1 MVTWFWQ
8 RKQKPI
14 GRTLRL
20 RSRGDYGDVD
30 RVDFEA
36 LAPDI
41 QTFLGQA
48 AYLQLGYFE
57 TITRLIR
64 AMPELADKE
73 ALSTAA
79 GAALAK
85 HQQLVALIRD
95 RGEDPTEVMLPFRE
109 ELDAF
114 RWKTVGARPYET
126 MLTVHVTAGLL
137 DDFYFA
143 LSASYGGV
151 GSRVAQ
157 ILSSD
162 HARAAIVGIVR
173 DAIDGDDQLRALLA
187 LWGRRLVG
195 DTLLVARSA
204 LRTDS
209 PQTLGEA
216 GERTIEPVFTQLM
229 AAHSRRMNEIGLDA

>member
-8 RKQKPI
+8 RKKRPT

-30 RVDFEA
+30 RIDFEA

-41 QTFLGQA
+41 ETFLGQA

-64 AMPELADKE
+64 TTPGLADKE
-73 ALSTAA
+73 ALSSAA

-85 HQQLVALIRD
+85 HQRLVALIRD
-95 RGEDPTEVMLPFRE
+95 RGDDPTEIMLPFRE
-109 ELDAF
+109 DLDAF
-114 RWKTVGARPYET
+114 RHNTKGARPQET

-143 LSASYGGV
+143 LSASYGSV
-151 GSRVAQ
+151 GTRVAQ
-157 ILSSD
+157 ILRED
-162 HARAAIVGIVR
+162 DAREAIVDLVR
-173 DAIDGDDQLRALLA
+173 RSIDGDDQLRALLA

-209 PQTLGEA
+209 PQRLGEA
-216 GERTIEPVFTQLM
+216 GERTVEPVFTQLM
-229 AAHSRRMNEIGLDA
+229 AAHARRMNEIGLDA

>member
-8 RKQKPI
+8 RKAKPA
-14 GRTLRL
+14 GRILRL

-41 QTFLGQA
+41 DTFLGQA

-64 AMPELADKE
+64 ATPELADKE
-73 ALSTAA
+73 ALATAA
-79 GAALAK
+79 GAALTK
-85 HQQLVALIRD
+85 HQQLVELIRD
-95 RGEDPTEVMLPFRE
+95 RDEDPTEVMLPFRE
-109 ELDAF
+109 DLDAF
-114 RWKTVGARPYET
+114 RWKTVGARPQET

-143 LSASYGGV
+143 LSASYGTV

-157 ILSSD
+157 ILRAD
-162 HARAAIVGIVR
+162 NARAAIVGLVQH
-173 DAIDGDDQLRALLA
+173 AVDGDEQMRALLA

-204 LRTDS
+204 LRADS
-209 PQTLGEA
+209 PQTLGEV
-216 GERTIEPVFTQLM
+216 GERTVEPVFTQLM
-229 AAHSRRMNEIGLDA
+229 AAHARRMNELGLDA

>member
-8 RKQKPI
+8 RKKKPV
-14 GRTLRL
+14 GRTLKV

-30 RVDFEA
+30 RIDFEA

-41 QTFLGQA
+41 DTFLGQA

-64 AMPELADKE
+64 ATPELAGKE

-79 GAALAK
+79 GAALTK

-114 RWKTVGARPYET
+114 RWKTLGARPQET

-143 LSASYGGV
+143 LSASYGHV
-151 GSRVAQ
+151 GTRAAQ
-157 ILSSD
+157 ILQAD
-162 HARAAIVGIVR
+162 HDRQAIVDIVK
-173 DAIDGDDQLRALLA
+173 ATIDGDDEWRALLA

-195 DTLLVARSA
+195 DTLLIARSA

-216 GERTIEPVFTQLM
+216 GERTVEPVFTQLM
-229 AAHSRRMNEIGLDA
+229 AAHSRRMNEMGLDA